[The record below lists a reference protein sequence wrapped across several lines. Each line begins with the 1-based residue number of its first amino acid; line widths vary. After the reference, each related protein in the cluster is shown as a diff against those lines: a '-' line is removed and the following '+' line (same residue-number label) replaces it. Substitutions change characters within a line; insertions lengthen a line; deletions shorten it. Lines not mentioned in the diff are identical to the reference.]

1 MARLTRPRRGE
12 GRVIA
17 GVAAAVADGLGMSTT
32 LVRVLFVIAGLV
44 GAGEIVY
51 IVLWI
56 LLPKRGR

>member
-1 MARLTRPRRGE
+1 
-12 GRVIA
+12 
-17 GVAAAVADGLGMSTT
+17 MSTT

>member
-51 IVLWI
+51 LVLWI
-56 LLPKRGR
+56 LLPRRG